1 MFMGKPF
8 LSLLNMASG
17 LTKKK
22 TFFLGRKLEVE
33 DDLNY
38 GLFWVLS
45 YVFSVGLKG
54 LMWAGLVFIKIKKIM
69 WIRLGHIKIKQKKK
83 KKQVT

>member
-17 LTKKK
+17 PFF
-22 TFFLGRKLEVE
+22 FFLGRKPEVE

-38 GLFWVLS
+38 GMFWALG
-45 YVFSVGLKG
+45 YVFSIGLKALTWPELG
-54 LMWAGLVFIKIKKIM
+54 LGFIKIKQNNVVWAWALLK
-69 WIRLGHIKIKQKKK
+69 LSK
-83 KKQVT
+83 

>member
-22 TFFLGRKLEVE
+22 KKKFQGRKLEVE

-38 GLFWVLS
+38 ELFWVLG

-69 WIRLGHIKIKQKKK
+69 WIGLGLIKIKQKKK
-83 KKQVT
+83 KQVT